1 MKKAWIYKIENTKNK
16 NCYVGSTTNLSRR
29 KKDHLRI
36 LKENKHHCK
45 YLQRAWNKYG
55 EDLFTFEVVES
66 FNYLTKEDI
75 LTKEQYYIDN
85 LQSKYNCCK
94 IAGSQLGSKR
104 DKAFKDNCS
113 KRMMGHT
120 PWNKGK
126 KGLYSEEY
134 KEKIGS
140 YHKGKVISKENRDK
154 ISKANSKKIKLISIE
169 DEIIVFDSITLA
181 AKELNTTFHL
191 IWYNLKGRTKQTKFG
206 KFEYYE

>member
-55 EDLFTFEVVES
+55 EDLFVFEVVEV
-66 FNYLTKEDI
+66 FNYDIKEDI
-75 LTKEQYYIDN
+75 LIKEQFYIDN
-85 LQSKYNCCK
+85 LKSKYNCCK
-94 IAGSQLGSKR
+94 TAGSQLGSKR
-104 DKAFKDNCS
+104 DKAFKENCS

-134 KEKIGS
+134 KAKIGS
-140 YHKGKVISKENRDK
+140 YHKGKKLTPEQIESLIQRHRKPIVLTTKDNQK
-154 ISKANSKKIKLISIE
+154 IE
-169 DEIIVFDSITLA
+169 FDSLNGA
-181 AKELNTTFHL
+181 ARILECSFHL
-191 IWYNLKGRTKQTKFG
+191 IWFNLKGKTKQTKYG
-206 KFEYYE
+206 KFEYKN